1 MAERLPSAFDG
12 TWISCSAAVTGV
24 GYLDLLFYGQD
35 AECSKFYLQTSFDI
49 ISQKLGATA
58 MLEYTD
64 ILTWKVDYV
73 RKVKLFSSSNLI
85 VGGSKCPSLVAALW
99 SVTDA

>member
-12 TWISCSAAVTGV
+12 TWISCSAAVSGV
-24 GYLDLLFYGQD
+24 GYLDLLCYGQD
-35 AECSKFYLQTSFDI
+35 AKYSKFYFQTSFDI
-49 ISQKLGATA
+49 ISQKLETTA

-73 RKVKLFSSSNLI
+73 HKVKLFSSSNLI
-85 VGGSKCPSLVAALW
+85 VDGS
-99 SVTDA
+99 